1 MASSDNT
8 TALAENKVLILY
20 ILNQLDSGMIE
31 DGLYKIIAS
40 INDVNYFYFKEVLT
54 DLLDSKLV
62 GIFTK
67 DEEESV
73 LRITTEGKNALSLT
87 QDILPGLLKLKAD
100 NVFKKEHKNLIIPE
114 LVPRKRIVKYHEY
127 EKVSQ
132 SQLVLLCSLNN
143 LTDFERKYTIKLY
156 SEILGGSSSSVLF
169 SKVREDKGYCYYI
182 NSGVKAYDNILL
194 INSGVEKKNIEPAI
208 KLIRRCLKDIN
219 NGKVSDKLIES
230 SRNTIISSI
239 KASSDTP
246 MGIINTAL
254 SRVLVGSD
262 DMEERINN
270 FSKITKE
277 DIVKVSKKV
286 SLHTILTLEDKEE
299 EHEEN

>member
-8 TALAENKVLILY
+8 TAFAENKILILY

-100 NVFKKEHKNLIIPE
+100 NVFKKELSSITEESSIVAEFIPKNENDYTVKCKIIE
-114 LVPRKRIVKYHEY
+114 NNETIFEVKTFAGSRERAKKIVDNW
-127 EKVSQ
+127 
-132 SQLVLLCSLNN
+132 NN
-143 LTDFERKYTIKLY
+143 NASKIYPQ
-156 SEILGGSSSSVLF
+156 IL
-169 SKVREDKGYCYYI
+169 D
-182 NSGVKAYDNILL
+182 ILL
-194 INSGVEKKNIEPAI
+194 K
-208 KLIRRCLKDIN
+208 
-219 NGKVSDKLIES
+219 
-230 SRNTIISSI
+230 
-239 KASSDTP
+239 
-246 MGIINTAL
+246 
-254 SRVLVGSD
+254 
-262 DMEERINN
+262 
-270 FSKITKE
+270 
-277 DIVKVSKKV
+277 
-286 SLHTILTLEDKEE
+286 
-299 EHEEN
+299 